1 MSNGNRNIE
10 LEFIN
15 QKNAEIIGGGGVEI
29 GSKNSNIEGSVSLV
43 NYGTIRGTA
52 VAIPNNQSVDAFGVS
67 IVGGDAGG
75 KTINVGIKN
84 FGLIQSQEYGMNF
97 VGNNSKILISEI
109 QNSGTI
115 SATESIGND
124 WDSFGKEC

>member
-52 VAIPNNQSVDAFGVS
+52 VAIPNNQSVDAFWVS